1 MLALA
6 EPEVTSEPL
15 TLTVAKAFVMLGV
28 TVSDEVALET
38 LAV

>member
-1 MLALA
+1 MFALE

-15 TLTVAKAFVMLGV
+15 TLTVANELVVVGV
-28 TVSDEVALET
+28 TVIADIAFVT